1 MRRIAIVLCSIC
13 LIGAG
18 LPAQQPS
25 QVFRGTVDLVTL
37 DVTVVDRDGKPVK
50 GLTPD
55 DFVVTLNGERR
66 EVRVLDYLEFG
77 GLSDLTSEPSA
88 QVSNQKSPA
97 TQRRGGRVILL
108 VVDDLSAKPAQM
120 VALRT
125 AAQHMLASLDLGDL
139 VGLATTSGLG
149 PVINPTRE
157 RSAVRSALESREIV
171 GRYDETTAP
180 FYISVPEAIEIYQ
193 VGGQVFAH
201 EAIDIANNT
210 TTFAKVVNRECRLF
224 LAPGEPA
231 DDTCS
236 AKVQR
241 SAVHLAES
249 IIHRA
254 SAQLAAYSHLIDA
267 LRAAPVPRIIIA
279 LSAGLAAGADRG
291 DFSELDPVARAAAK
305 AGVQFYALTEM
316 PDMVDIADIGPERAA
331 ARRTEGEYLTSGVQT
346 VAEAAGG
353 EAFRVV
359 GQADRFFSRIVA
371 ETSGMYQLG
380 VQMPTTAPAGDF
392 LNAKVSV
399 RRSDVTVRTNTHALV
414 PSAAAGPGSVED
426 ALQSRLAQGGAAFG
440 VAVTSATARRRADTG
455 AAIQLGVTL
464 RVPASTPPP
473 LVMRFALIDESGAVA
488 EAGRQEIAQSV
499 GGDDYWLTFAVP
511 VDPGRYRLRVA
522 VADHEGRIGAVEQAV
537 GADLEQL
544 GRFHASDLLTMWA
557 AADGVPHFLAL
568 DTLPR
573 TATNLRVSL
582 ELYPALMDAPASVSV
597 RLAIVPEGAADP
609 IMQHDLIASSHGDRI
624 SVTGDVP
631 VSSLPAGSYTI
642 RATILEAGTAV
653 GSISKVLHKNDS

>member
-210 TTFAKVVNRECRLF
+210 TTFAKVVNR
-224 LAPGEPA
+224 
-231 DDTCS
+231 
-236 AKVQR
+236 
-241 SAVHLAES
+241 ES

>member
-231 DDTCS
+231 DDTW
-236 AKVQR
+236 R
-241 SAVHLAES
+241 SP
-249 IIHRA
+249 RA
-254 SAQLAAYSHLIDA
+254 PPAS
-267 LRAAPVPRIIIA
+267 
-279 LSAGLAAGADRG
+279 
-291 DFSELDPVARAAAK
+291 
-305 AGVQFYALTEM
+305 
-316 PDMVDIADIGPERAA
+316 
-331 ARRTEGEYLTSGVQT
+331 RRTCISARGRTGRRIRQTRSFAEDPFSGTS
-346 VAEAAGG
+346 
-353 EAFRVV
+353 R
-359 GQADRFFSRIVA
+359 
-371 ETSGMYQLG
+371 
-380 VQMPTTAPAGDF
+380 
-392 LNAKVSV
+392 
-399 RRSDVTVRTNTHALV
+399 
-414 PSAAAGPGSVED
+414 
-426 ALQSRLAQGGAAFG
+426 
-440 VAVTSATARRRADTG
+440 
-455 AAIQLGVTL
+455 
-464 RVPASTPPP
+464 
-473 LVMRFALIDESGAVA
+473 
-488 EAGRQEIAQSV
+488 
-499 GGDDYWLTFAVP
+499 
-511 VDPGRYRLRVA
+511 
-522 VADHEGRIGAVEQAV
+522 V
-537 GADLEQL
+537 GASGPILAVSRGWNNPRLDLE
-544 GRFHASDLLTMWA
+544 G
-557 AADGVPHFLAL
+557 
-568 DTLPR
+568 
-573 TATNLRVSL
+573 
-582 ELYPALMDAPASVSV
+582 
-597 RLAIVPEGAADP
+597 
-609 IMQHDLIASSHGDRI
+609 
-624 SVTGDVP
+624 
-631 VSSLPAGSYTI
+631 GS
-642 RATILEAGTAV
+642 
-653 GSISKVLHKNDS
+653 

>member
-1 MRRIAIVLCSIC
+1 MRRVAIVLCSIC
-13 LIGAG
+13 LAGAV
-18 LPAQQPS
+18 LLAQQPP
-25 QVFRGTVDLVTL
+25 QVFRGAVDLVTL
-37 DVTVVDRDGKPVK
+37 DVTVVDRDGQPIT

-55 DFVVTLNGERR
+55 DFLVTLNGERR
-66 EVRVLDYLEFG
+66 AVRVLDYLEFG
-77 GLSDLTSEPSA
+77 GLSDLTSEPLA
-88 QVSNQKSPA
+88 QVSNQTSPA
-97 TQRRGGRVILL
+97 AQRRGGRVILL
-108 VVDDLSAKPAQM
+108 VVDDLSARPAQM

-125 AAQHMLASLDLGDL
+125 AAQHMLQTLDLGDL

-157 RSAVRSALESREIV
+157 RSAVRAALESREIV

-180 FYISVPEAIEIYQ
+180 FYISVPEAIEINQ

-201 EAIDIANNT
+201 EATDLANNA
-210 TTFAKVVNRECRLF
+210 TTFAKVVNRECPLF
-224 LAPGEPA
+224 LAPGERS

-241 SAVHLAES
+241 AAVHLAES
-249 IIHRA
+249 ITHRA
-254 SAQLAAYSHLIDA
+254 SAQLAAYGHLIDA
-267 LRAAPVPRIIIA
+267 LRSAPTPRVIIA
-279 LSAGLAAGADRG
+279 LSDGLAAGADRG

-316 PDMVDIADIGPERAA
+316 PDMVDLADIGPERAA
-331 ARRTEGEYLTSGVQT
+331 ARRVEGEYLTSGVQT

-359 GQADRFFSRIVA
+359 GQADRFFRRIIA

-380 VQMPTTAPAGDF
+380 VEMPTTAPAGDF

-399 RRSDVTVRTNTHALV
+399 RRPGVTVRTNTHALR
-414 PSAAAGPGSVED
+414 PSAAAGPLSIED
-426 ALQSRLAQGGAAFG
+426 ALQSRLAQGGTAFG
-440 VAVTSATARRRADTG
+440 VAVACATARRRAETG
-455 AAIQLGVTL
+455 AAVQLGVTL
-464 RVPASTPPP
+464 RVPASTPAP
-473 LVMRFALIDESGAVA
+473 LVMRFALIDEAGAIA
-488 EAGRQEIAQSV
+488 QAGRQEIAQSV
-499 GGDDYWLTFAVP
+499 AGDDYWLTFAVP
-511 VDPGRYRLRVA
+511 IDPGRYRLRVA

-544 GRFHASDLLTMWA
+544 GRFLASDLLTMWTV
-557 AADGVPHFLAL
+557 ADGVPHFLAL

-582 ELYPALMDAPASVSV
+582 ELYPRPTDAPASVTV
-597 RLAIVPEGAADP
+597 RLAIVPEGAVDP
-609 IMQHDLIASSHGDRI
+609 IMQHDLTPSIQGDRM

-631 VSSLPAGSYTI
+631 MSSLPVGAYTL

-653 GSISKVLHKNDS
+653 GSISKVLRKND